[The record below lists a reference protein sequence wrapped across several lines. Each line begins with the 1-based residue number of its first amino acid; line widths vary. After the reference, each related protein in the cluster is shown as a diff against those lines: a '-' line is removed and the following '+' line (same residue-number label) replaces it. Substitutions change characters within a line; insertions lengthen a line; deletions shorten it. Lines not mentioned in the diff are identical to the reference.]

1 MQQIHKEVSSQ
12 NLHFAAIRFANK
24 HELKVFVHNLRSISD
39 TTVFEMYSFIV
50 DRRQCISYGLSYDM
64 ATVCCALRR
73 RSPAVQ
79 QKRKKPP
86 AKRNMLGSV
95 ASHKA
100 RDSGEITVANR
111 IISFGK
117 MPSYKCVSTF
127 D

>member
-1 MQQIHKEVSSQ
+1 MTP
-12 NLHFAAIRFANK
+12 LY
-24 HELKVFVHNLRSISD
+24 LRS
-39 TTVFEMYSFIV
+39 TVLLTKDVIV
-50 DRRQCISYGLSYDM
+50 KLGPRYDNM
-64 ATVCCALRR
+64 LTVCCATRR

-95 ASHKA
+95 ASLSSHKT

-117 MPSYKCVSTF
+117 MPSYKCVSHF
-127 D
+127 